1 MEKGLR
7 LAVSGASSTG
17 KTTLIR
23 ALGESGVLKA
33 YRLRVLAIDERAI
46 LRQMGCE
53 DTGCMA
59 TDALRSFQLR
69 LLEEKI
75 TQEQGQTRFISE
87 LSFVAMAAYWT
98 VRDCKRK
105 EAADEM
111 MVNRCRRFAA
121 EYDLHIVLPFG
132 AIPFEADGYRSRDMN
147 LHQQVAAQ
155 IDKFLKEWRLRHIIL
170 AERDLAKRVEE
181 VRFLLRLCL
190 NHGTLAIGN
199 ASEGL
204 TDATG

>member
-17 KTTLIR
+17 KTTLIQ
-23 ALGESGVLKA
+23 ALGESGILKE

-46 LRQMGCE
+46 LRKMGCQ
-53 DTGCMA
+53 DTGCMG
-59 TDALRSFQLR
+59 TDELRSFQLR

-75 TQEQGQTRFISE
+75 AQEQGQTGYICEHSY
-87 LSFVAMAAYWT
+87 VDMAAYWT
-98 VRDCKRK
+98 VRDSKRK
-105 EAADEM
+105 EVADDM
-111 MVNRCRRFAA
+111 IVSRCRRFAA
-121 EYDLHIVLPFG
+121 EYDLHIMLPFG
-132 AIPFEADGYRSRDMN
+132 AIPFEADGYRSKDIN

-155 IDKFLKEWRLRHIIL
+155 IDKFLKKWRLRHVIL

-181 VRFLLRLCL
+181 VSYLLRLCWDR
-190 NHGTLAIGN
+190 GILAIGN
-199 ASEGL
+199 ASGGL